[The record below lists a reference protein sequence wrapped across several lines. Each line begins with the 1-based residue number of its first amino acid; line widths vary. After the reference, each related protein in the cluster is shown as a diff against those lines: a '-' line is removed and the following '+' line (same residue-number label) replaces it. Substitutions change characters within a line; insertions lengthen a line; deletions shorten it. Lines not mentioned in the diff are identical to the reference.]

1 MRVCVSCFV
10 LLYGKLSLLQK
21 KSQKKTRNFVGFCGS
36 LLLLLLF
43 LLVLWYWKER
53 EREREKSILLC
64 PKRVSCFEHHTLV
77 VLCARRHSITT
88 VRFDDDD
95 ETLRTMTTTT
105 TTTRRSVACVVSLRR
120 RRRRRRRDHQNA
132 RGVET
137 LAASMQR
144 RHEEKKGPTPTS
156 STSSKSPTFERVFS
170 IVKRPFARNEPTTRE
185 EEKMWK
191 RKEREVVDFVREFH
205 EEKPDGK
212 KAEIM
217 LRAHSSVI
225 GCTFGRRRNED
236 TLLAV
241 AIISTDCATAGVIES
256 VMVDEASCGGDAAY
270 IDNVKRFLIQSACE
284 RLYNADN
291 ICDLGAK
298 VKRED
303 AMTFEMC
310 EFDDERDG
318 AKYQRF
324 NGDYKEFMSVN
335 KDGLRELLD
344 SK

>member
-1 MRVCVSCFV
+1 M
-10 LLYGKLSLLQK
+10 
-21 KSQKKTRNFVGFCGS
+21 
-36 LLLLLLF
+36 
-43 LLVLWYWKER
+43 
-53 EREREKSILLC
+53 
-64 PKRVSCFEHHTLV
+64 
-77 VLCARRHSITT
+77 
-88 VRFDDDD
+88 
-95 ETLRTMTTTT
+95 
-105 TTTRRSVACVVSLRR
+105 TTTRRSVACVVGL
-120 RRRRRRRDHQNA
+120 RRDHQNA
-132 RGVET
+132 RCGGA
-137 LAASMQR
+137 AASMQR
-144 RHEEKKGPTPTS
+144 QKERRRKGQKEMRSTTS
-156 STSSKSPTFERVFS
+156 TSKSPTFERVFS

-212 KAEIM
+212 KAETM

-241 AIISTDCATAGVIES
+241 GIISTDCATAGVIES
-256 VMVDEASCGGDAAY
+256 VMVDGASCGGDAAY

-310 EFDDERDG
+310 DFDDERDG

>member
-10 LLYGKLSLLQK
+10 LLYDTTENFLSPPK
-21 KSQKKTRNFVGFCGS
+21 KKRVKKKKKRGVCCSRNNFVGFVVGLFFFFFFFCWCCGIG
-36 LLLLLLF
+36 
-43 LLVLWYWKER
+43 KRER
-53 EREREKSILLC
+53 ERERESILLC

-144 RHEEKKGPTPTS
+144 RHEEKKDRHQHHRHHQNRRRS
-156 STSSKSPTFERVFS
+156 SACFPSS
-170 IVKRPFARNEPTTRE
+170 KRPFARNEPTTR
-185 EEKMWK
+185 K
-191 RKEREVVDFVREFH
+191 RKRCGRGKNGRWSILCANFTKRSQTGRKRRLCFERIRRLLGARLVV
-205 EEKPDGK
+205 
-212 KAEIM
+212 
-217 LRAHSSVI
+217 
-225 GCTFGRRRNED
+225 RRNED

-270 IDNVKRFLIQSACE
+270 IDNVKRFLIQSASR

-291 ICDLGAK
+291 ICDLS
-298 VKRED
+298 
-303 AMTFEMC
+303 
-310 EFDDERDG
+310 ER
-318 AKYQRF
+318 
-324 NGDYKEFMSVN
+324 
-335 KDGLRELLD
+335 
-344 SK
+344 

>member
-1 MRVCVSCFV
+1 MQR
-10 LLYGKLSLLQK
+10 Q
-21 KSQKKTRNFVGFCGS
+21 
-36 LLLLLLF
+36 
-43 LLVLWYWKER
+43 KER
-53 EREREKSILLC
+53 
-64 PKRVSCFEHHTLV
+64 
-77 VLCARRHSITT
+77 RRKGQKEMRSTT
-88 VRFDDDD
+88 
-95 ETLRTMTTTT
+95 
-105 TTTRRSVACVVSLRR
+105 
-120 RRRRRRRDHQNA
+120 
-132 RGVET
+132 
-137 LAASMQR
+137 
-144 RHEEKKGPTPTS
+144 
-156 STSSKSPTFERVFS
+156 STSKSPTFERVFS

-241 AIISTDCATAGVIES
+241 GIISTDCATAGVIES

-310 EFDDERDG
+310 DFDDERDG

>member
-1 MRVCVSCFV
+1 M
-10 LLYGKLSLLQK
+10 
-21 KSQKKTRNFVGFCGS
+21 
-36 LLLLLLF
+36 
-43 LLVLWYWKER
+43 LVLWYWKERERER

-88 VRFDDDD
+88 VHFDDDD

-105 TTTRRSVACVVSLRR
+105 TTTRRSVACVVSL
-120 RRRRRRRDHQNA
+120 RRRRRRDHQNA